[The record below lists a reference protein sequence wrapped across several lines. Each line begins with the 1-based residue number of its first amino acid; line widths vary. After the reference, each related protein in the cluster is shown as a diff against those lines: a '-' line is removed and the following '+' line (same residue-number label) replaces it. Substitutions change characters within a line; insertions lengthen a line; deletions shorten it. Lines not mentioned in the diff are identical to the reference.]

1 MVKIT
6 LDLSEREL
14 EILLY
19 CLDSAIDIVK
29 LSKKEKQR
37 AIELRNELGN
47 YL

>member
-1 MVKIT
+1 LVNIS
-6 LDLSEREL
+6 LDLSKREI

-29 LSKKEKQR
+29 LSEKEKER
-37 AIELRNELGN
+37 AIQIRDKLAG